1 MSTQRAAVAFVLC
14 TAAATAMLSVRAD
27 EPVNLGVEMGLW
39 EVTAHAQTSGAIP
52 PDLEQK
58 LQGMAPEQRQRI
70 MAAMQAAMAD
80 AQRGH
85 VFRECMTPERLSHG
99 LGKEDGSA
107 QCKSSLVR
115 NTRTDF
121 EYHKVCSSPDGVSHT
136 ESAVFHMTD
145 RHHISGTVD
154 VVTSGGGQPMKI
166 HQDLDG
172 KWLASSCGSVKDS
185 EMVK

>member
-1 MSTQRAAVAFVLC
+1 MSTRRIGVSFVLC
-14 TAAATAMLSVRAD
+14 LAGTAVLSVRAD
-27 EPVNLGVEMGLW
+27 QPVNLGVEMGLW
-39 EVTAHAQTSGAIP
+39 EVTAQGQTSGAIP
-52 PDLEQK
+52 PEMQQR
-58 LQGMAPEQRQRI
+58 LQSMAPEQREKV

-85 VFRECMTPERLSHG
+85 TFRECMTPERLSRG
-99 LGKEDGSA
+99 FGKDDESA

-121 EYHKVCSSPDGVSHT
+121 EYHKVCSSPDGGSHT
-136 ESAVFHMTD
+136 EKAVFHMTD

-154 VVTSGGGQPMKI
+154 VIVSRAGHPMTI
-166 HQDLDG
+166 HQNLDG
-172 KWLASSCGSVKDS
+172 KWLAASCGSVKDA

>member
-1 MSTQRAAVAFVLC
+1 MSIQRAAAGFVLC
-14 TAAATAMLSVRAD
+14 AAATALLSARAD
-27 EPVNLGVEMGLW
+27 QPVNLGVEMGLW
-39 EVTAHAQTSGAIP
+39 EVTTRAQTSGAIP

-70 MAAMQAAMAD
+70 MAAVQAAMAD

-85 VFRECMTPERLSHG
+85 VFRECMTPERLSRG
-99 LGKEDGSA
+99 LGKEDEWA

-121 EYHKVCSSPDGVSHT
+121 EYHKVCSSPDGGSHT
-136 ESAVFHMTD
+136 ENAVFHMTD

-154 VVTSGGGQPMKI
+154 VVTSGGAHPMKI

-172 KWLASSCGSVKDS
+172 KWLASSCGSVKDA
-185 EMVK
+185 ERVR